1 MAKLTTKY
9 LGLELKS
16 PVIVSAGPYTQTI
29 ESLKKLEAAG
39 AGAVVL
45 KSIFEEQI
53 EEDVAN
59 EYKANEDYLN
69 WSVAESHFKEHGKD
83 YYIDRY
89 MRLLIE
95 AKKNLSI
102 PVIASVCCKTTEEWI
117 DYAERFVNCKADAI
131 ELNYYPLASDASV
144 DGKDVE
150 KTLFEFAK
158 LAKKKI
164 SCPVAI
170 KMGNKYSS
178 MANVIS
184 KLDAIGIDGAVL
196 FNRFY
201 RPDIDIENLSFVH
214 GPELSSPV
222 EYSEALRWIGLSSGE
237 VKMDLC
243 GNTGIHD
250 GETVVK
256 MLLAGARA
264 VEVCTVIIREG
275 AEAITKMN
283 DFISSWMDKKGYD
296 SLDQF
301 IGKLAQERNSEGYK
315 WERTQFLNMIK

>member
-16 PVIVSAGPYTQTI
+16 PVIVSAGPYTQTV

-53 EEDVAN
+53 EADVSK
-59 EYKANEDYLN
+59 EYNKHEDYLN
-69 WSVAESHFKEHGKD
+69 WSVVDQDYFEHGRD
-83 YYIDRY
+83 HYIDRY

-95 AKKNLSI
+95 AKKALSI
-102 PVIASVCCKTTEEWI
+102 PVIASICCQTLEEWI

-131 ELNYYPLASDASV
+131 ELNYYPIASDSSIE
-144 DGKDVE
+144 GKDVD
-150 KTLFEFAK
+150 KALIDFAK
-158 LAKKKI
+158 VAKKKI
-164 SCPVAI
+164 SCPVSI
-170 KMGNKYSS
+170 KMGKRYSS
-178 MANVIS
+178 LSNIVS
-184 KLDAIGIDGAVL
+184 RLDSIGIDGVVL

-201 RPDIDIENLSFVH
+201 RPDISIDKLTFVP
-214 GPELSSPV
+214 GPELSSPK
-222 EYSEALRWIGLSSGE
+222 EYSGALRWIALLSGE
-237 VKMDLC
+237 VDMDLC

-256 MLLAGARA
+256 MLLAGAKA
-264 VEVCTVIIREG
+264 VEVCTAIIKHG
-275 AEAITKMN
+275 AEVITQMN
-283 DFISSWMDKKGYD
+283 EFVSDWMDKKGYE

-315 WERTQFLNMIK
+315 WERTQFLNMI